1 MQKKHVMAV
10 LSVLALL
17 SMSCWA
23 SDMTIKDLAV
33 NFLSQFESFGK
44 LLIAMAYISGLGFA
58 VAANFKLKQHRD
70 NPNQVPVGMPIS
82 LFLFSV
88 FLVFLPSLYKP
99 AGESMF
105 GDSGYGGGFEGGGIN
120 YLPNGAGYG

>member
-1 MQKKHVMAV
+1 MQKKHAIIVMG
-10 LSVLALL
+10 VLALL
-17 SMSCWA
+17 STQIWA
-23 SDMTIKDLAV
+23 SDMTVKDMAQ
-33 NFLSQFESFGK
+33 NFLGQFESFGK
-44 LLIAMAYISGLGFA
+44 LLISMAYISGLGFA

-105 GDSGYGGGFEGGGIN
+105 GNEAYGGGFNGDGVR
-120 YLPNGAGYG
+120 YLVNGAGY